1 MVFRQHRWKA
11 ISPIAIDVTIP
22 WSVWVSV
29 TFMHCA
35 TTSEYIDIS
44 FAYDSSMSLLQIA
57 LNFGLDRSTLP
68 PQILPQID
76 PPTVDLRVGDIRQIA
91 AEWSEIAQWSQW
103 SAYRKPAPLFW
114 MVPSLTPYDLLF
126 TQNGIP
132 DGSKGTNSR
141 RVRHLANTI
150 EDIDNSREMSP
161 FAKSLWPLLNIA

>member
-1 MVFRQHRWKA
+1 
-11 ISPIAIDVTIP
+11 
-22 WSVWVSV
+22 
-29 TFMHCA
+29 MHCA

-103 SAYRKPAPLFW
+103 SAYRKPAPLF
-114 MVPSLTPYDLLF
+114 
-126 TQNGIP
+126 
-132 DGSKGTNSR
+132 
-141 RVRHLANTI
+141 
-150 EDIDNSREMSP
+150 
-161 FAKSLWPLLNIA
+161 